1 MKVGAVMFC
10 NKCGNELNDGAKF
23 CPKCG
28 ASFQTTGKTKKKEKK
43 KFHLGRFIVIAC
55 ICILVGMVV
64 CVVGGR
70 EYATYQFE
78 HGRGADIGGKVNIS
92 DITYWYNSQ
101 DASVYAIALENGELA
116 TTVTI
121 PDTIRV
127 GRKEYQVTGIEGA
140 FEGCTGL
147 KSVSLPDGLTTIRS
161 RAFKG
166 CTSLESINLPDGLT
180 TIGYEAFW
188 ECTSLKSITLPDSVA
203 TIGQGAF
210 AHCTGF
216 ESISIPDGVSTI
228 EQSAFYGCTNLKS
241 VTLPDGLKSIG
252 GNAFKECTS
261 LESISIPDGVTFIEA
276 GAFQKCAS
284 LKSINL
290 PDGLTSIDSWI
301 FWGCSPSLRII
312 NREKYPEVDFKLGS
326 VGNSEYEDFGDTN
339 YK

>member
-28 ASFQTTGKTKKKEKK
+28 ASFQTTEKTKEKEKK

-64 CVVGGR
+64 DVVSGR
-70 EYATYQFE
+70 YSATYQFE
-78 HGRGADIGGKVNIS
+78 NGQEVNIS
-92 DITYWYNSQ
+92 GITYWYNREN
-101 DASVYAIALENGELA
+101 ASVYVKGLENGEPA

-121 PDTIRV
+121 PETIRV
-127 GRKEYQVTGIEGA
+127 GQKEYQVTVIEGA
-140 FEGCTGL
+140 FQDCTSL
-147 KSVSLPDGLTTIRS
+147 ESISLPDGLTTIGWC
-161 RAFKG
+161 AFEG
-166 CTSLESINLPDGLT
+166 CTGLESINLPDGLT
-180 TIGYEAFW
+180 TIGYAAFY

-203 TIGQGAF
+203 TIGSGAF
-210 AHCTGF
+210 AHCT
-216 ESISIPDGVSTI
+216 
-228 EQSAFYGCTNLKS
+228 
-241 VTLPDGLKSIG
+241 
-252 GNAFKECTS
+252 S
-261 LESISIPDGVTFIEA
+261 LEGISLPDGVTVIEE
-276 GAFQKCAS
+276 GAFQKCTS

-326 VGNSEYEDFGDTN
+326 EGVGNSEYEDFGDTN

>member
-1 MKVGAVMFC
+1 MFC

-28 ASFQTTGKTKKKEKK
+28 ASFQTTEKTKEKEKK

-64 CVVGGR
+64 DVVSGR
-70 EYATYQFE
+70 YNATYQFE
-78 HGRGADIGGKVNIS
+78 RGGKVNIS
-92 DITYWYNSQ
+92 DITYLYNSEN
-101 DASVYAIALENGELA
+101 ASVYAIALENGELA

-127 GRKEYQVTGIEGA
+127 GRKEYQVTVIGSI
-140 FEGCTGL
+140 FKGCTSL
-147 KSVSLPDGLTTIRS
+147 KSVSLPDGLTTIGQW
-161 RAFKG
+161 AFEG

-180 TIGYEAFW
+180 TIKWEAFR

-203 TIGQGAF
+203 TIEPGAF
-210 AHCTGF
+210 AHCTSL
-216 ESISIPDGVSTI
+216 ESISIPDGVATI
-228 EQSAFYGCTNLKS
+228 EQAAFYGCTNLKS

-261 LESISIPDGVTFIEA
+261 LESISIPDGVTFIEM
-276 GAFQKCAS
+276 GAFQECAS

-290 PDGLTSIDSWI
+290 PDGLPSIDSYI

-312 NREKYPEVDFKLGS
+312 NKEKYPEVDFKLGS

>member
-28 ASFQTTGKTKKKEKK
+28 ASFQTTEKTKEKEKK

-64 CVVGGR
+64 DVVSGR
-70 EYATYQFE
+70 YNAPYNATYQFE
-78 HGRGADIGGKVNIS
+78 RGGKVNIS
-92 DITYWYNSQ
+92 DITYWYNSEN
-101 DASVYAIALENGELA
+101 ASVYAIALENGELA

-127 GRKEYQVTGIEGA
+127 GRKEYQVTVIKDV
-140 FEGCTGL
+140 FKGCTSL
-147 KSVSLPDGLTTIRS
+147 KSVSLPDGLTTIGQNT
-161 RAFKG
+161 FKG

-180 TIGYEAFW
+180 TIGYEAFR

-203 TIGQGAF
+203 TIESGAF
-210 AHCTGF
+210 AHCTGL

-228 EQSAFYGCTNLKS
+228 KQATFYGCTNLKS

-261 LESISIPDGVTFIEA
+261 LESISIPDGVTFIEM

-312 NREKYPEVDFKLGS
+312 NREKYPEVDFEFGN

>member
-1 MKVGAVMFC
+1 MFC

-28 ASFQTTGKTKKKEKK
+28 ASFQTTEKTKEKEKK

-64 CVVGGR
+64 DVVSGR
-70 EYATYQFE
+70 YSATYQFE
-78 HGRGADIGGKVNIS
+78 RGEKVNIS
-92 DITYWYNSQ
+92 GITYRYNSVG
-101 DASVYAIALENGELA
+101 ASVCALENGELA

-121 PDTIRV
+121 PETIRV
-127 GRKEYQVTGIEGA
+127 GRKEYQVTVIEGA
-140 FEGCTGL
+140 FKDCTSL
-147 KSVSLPDGLTTIRS
+147 ENISLPDGLTTIGDY
-161 RAFKG
+161 AFTG

-180 TIGYEAFW
+180 TIGYAAFY

-203 TIGQGAF
+203 TIGSGAF
-210 AHCTGF
+210 AHCT
-216 ESISIPDGVSTI
+216 
-228 EQSAFYGCTNLKS
+228 
-241 VTLPDGLKSIG
+241 
-252 GNAFKECTS
+252 S
-261 LESISIPDGVTFIEA
+261 LEGISLPDGVTVIEE
-276 GAFQKCAS
+276 GAFQKCTS

-326 VGNSEYEDFGDTN
+326 EGVGNSEYEDFGDTN

>member
-1 MKVGAVMFC
+1 MFC

-28 ASFQTTGKTKKKEKK
+28 ASFQTTEKTKEKEKK

-64 CVVGGR
+64 DVVSGR
-70 EYATYQFE
+70 YSATYQFE
-78 HGRGADIGGKVNIS
+78 NGQEVNIS
-92 DITYWYNSQ
+92 GITYWYNREN
-101 DASVYAIALENGELA
+101 ASVYVKGLENGEPA

-121 PDTIRV
+121 PETIRV
-127 GRKEYQVTGIEGA
+127 GQKEYQVTVIEGA
-140 FEGCTGL
+140 FQDCTSL
-147 KSVSLPDGLTTIRS
+147 ESISLPDGLTTIGWC
-161 RAFKG
+161 AFEG
-166 CTSLESINLPDGLT
+166 CTGLESINLPDGLT
-180 TIGYEAFW
+180 TIGYAAFY

-203 TIGQGAF
+203 TIGSGAF
-210 AHCTGF
+210 AHCT
-216 ESISIPDGVSTI
+216 
-228 EQSAFYGCTNLKS
+228 
-241 VTLPDGLKSIG
+241 
-252 GNAFKECTS
+252 S
-261 LESISIPDGVTFIEA
+261 LEGISLPDGVTVIEE
-276 GAFQKCAS
+276 GAFQKCTS

-326 VGNSEYEDFGDTN
+326 EGVGNSEYEDFGDTN

>member
-1 MKVGAVMFC
+1 MFC

-28 ASFQTTGKTKKKEKK
+28 ASFQTTEKTKEKEKK

-64 CVVGGR
+64 DVVSGR
-70 EYATYQFE
+70 YSATYQFE
-78 HGRGADIGGKVNIS
+78 RGEKVNIS
-92 DITYWYNSQ
+92 GITYWYNREN
-101 DASVYAIALENGELA
+101 ASVYVKGLENGELA

-121 PDTIRV
+121 PETIRV
-127 GRKEYQVTGIEGA
+127 GQKEYQVTVIEGA
-140 FEGCTGL
+140 FQNCTSL
-147 KSVSLPDGLTTIRS
+147 ESISLPDGLTTIGWC
-161 RAFKG
+161 AFEG
-166 CTSLESINLPDGLT
+166 CTGLESINLPDGLT
-180 TIGYEAFW
+180 TIGYAAFY

-203 TIGQGAF
+203 TIGSGAF
-210 AHCTGF
+210 AHCT
-216 ESISIPDGVSTI
+216 
-228 EQSAFYGCTNLKS
+228 
-241 VTLPDGLKSIG
+241 
-252 GNAFKECTS
+252 S
-261 LESISIPDGVTFIEA
+261 LEDISLPDGVTVIEE
-276 GAFQKCAS
+276 GAFQKCTS

-326 VGNSEYEDFGDTN
+326 EGVGNSEYEDFGDTN